1 MDWHDSA
8 KELCGHFTSRSTQE
22 TYTMDSRVTHKEKI
36 WILQKKVHNAA

>member
-22 TYTMDSRVTHKEKI
+22 TYTMDSRVTIKEKH
-36 WILQKKVHNAA
+36 LDSTKEAT